1 MLASQS
7 HQNKSCV
14 FSTKLLK
21 KELNTASNIKN
32 RSNRGNVERV
42 LKIILEKLKT
52 NLSNENGIFI
62 FAGITKD
69 KNEIIE
75 IIYPPIPSFLSFYK
89 CDNKFHVDIVKPF
102 FKSDEKSILLI
113 LIYGTYFLICEC
125 FKNQII
131 KIYDHDALL
140 IKRQGRGGSSQ
151 HRFENLA
158 SESRIHYVSI
168 VADKIHSIMLSTE
181 RKNGIVI
188 AGSRELST
196 DLCNHLNKHGIECL
210 NMDYFHEYKKGILN
224 QNMDRI
230 NSIIHDVYSN
240 NEEQIKVFL
249 DDFYRNSDLYL
260 VGSEEIKEHFENVE
274 SILRLDSHNK
284 YDKKEIIVP
293 INSRYY
299 GALKGLGGLL
309 AKKYY

>member
-1 MLASQS
+1 M
-7 HQNKSCV
+7 
-14 FSTKLLK
+14 K

-52 NLSNENGIFI
+52 IKNNENGIFI
-62 FAGITKD
+62 FAGITHD
-69 KNEIIE
+69 KYEIIE
-75 IIYPPIPSFLSFYK
+75 ILCPPIPSSLSFYK
-89 CDNKFHVDIVKPF
+89 CDNKFHVDIVKSF

-125 FKNQII
+125 FKNRII
-131 KIYDHDALL
+131 KVYDHDALL
-140 IKRQGRGGSSQ
+140 IKRQGRGGSSAN
-151 HRFENLA
+151 RFSNL
-158 SESRIHYVSI
+158 SDESRLHYVSI
-168 VADKIHSIMLSTE
+168 VADKIHSIMLSTQ

-188 AGSRELST
+188 AGSRELSV
-196 DLCNHLNKHGIECL
+196 DLCNHLNKINIDSL

-224 QNMDRI
+224 QNIERI
-230 NSIIHDVYSN
+230 NSVIDNIYSN
-240 NEEQIKVFL
+240 NEEQIKAFL

-260 VGSEEIKEHFENVE
+260 VGSEEIKENFENVE
-274 SILRLDSHNK
+274 SILKLDSHNK

-299 GALKGLGGLL
+299 GALKNLGGLL
-309 AKKYY
+309 GKKYF